1 MNGFV
6 KMKRLKGFIYSWPTL
21 METEYLY
28 SWQLREILSF
38 LANFPYHEELIIL
51 RYKYYWNRMKY
62 WLCYNSNYNNI
73 SYAST
78 HKRMLDAN
86 GKSLRTWRTRSVVTR
101 KRMWFPTFRLLP
113 TWRVEILWLVLK
125 TRHLKL
131 SGLTFQDLHLMVSLQ
146 TRSLRRS
153 SSPNTMHLSVIRR
166 FKHWRICNWWYKQ
179 ASMDNTYPK
188 TLASSSCTCPQ
199 EGMAADRR
207 FFGWND

>member
-1 MNGFV
+1 
-6 KMKRLKGFIYSWPTL
+6 
-21 METEYLY
+21 METEFPCF
-28 SWQLREILSF
+28 WQVKGILLFSE
-38 LANFPYHEELIIL
+38 NYHYHEEVIIL

-131 SGLTFQDLHLMVSLQ
+131 SVQTFQNLPLMVSLQ

-166 FKHWRICNWWYKQ
+166 FKHRGVYYGWYQQ

-188 TLASSSCTCPQ
+188 ALASPSCPCPQ

-207 FFGWND
+207 FFGWNN